1 MGFVYKV
8 PTIFTGT
15 PINNEYL
22 DIAIFYSVKKVL
34 PFPLSLILNKMLK
47 QDVLETFEQDVSIL
61 ENKKNIRNPLL
72 YQNDGPVRQSRSW
85 ASQFYS
91 ENSA

>member
-1 MGFVYKV
+1 
-8 PTIFTGT
+8 
-15 PINNEYL
+15 
-22 DIAIFYSVKKVL
+22 
-34 PFPLSLILNKMLK
+34 MLK
-47 QDVLETFEQDVSIL
+47 QDILETFEQDVSIL

-72 YQNDGPVRQSRSW
+72 YQDDDPVRQSRSW